1 MANLKQSKKRVLQD
15 IKRRILNKS
24 KMSMVR
30 TYIKKFLKLIV
41 LNEFKLASSK
51 FSFLVSK
58 IDKSVSKGI
67 FKKGKANR
75 LKSRLNIKLKSIKH
89 D

>member
-1 MANLKQSKKRVLQD
+1 LANLKQSKKRVLQD